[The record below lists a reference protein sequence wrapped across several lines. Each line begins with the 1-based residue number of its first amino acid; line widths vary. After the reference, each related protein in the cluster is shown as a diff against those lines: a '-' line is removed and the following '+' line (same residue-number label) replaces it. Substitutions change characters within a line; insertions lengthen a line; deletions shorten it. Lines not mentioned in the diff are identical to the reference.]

1 MRYPVVL
8 NSLISEIYKCQNQ
21 PSLDIQFQNIVA
33 ILDTT
38 TFLCLICPKLTKYV
52 KVQFHIELIRY
63 RADSIVKSKIHE
75 IGILSDQTLS
85 NGVA

>member
-1 MRYPVVL
+1 MPKSTFPWYTVSKYRGNTRHYNLSVL
-8 NSLISEIYKCQNQ
+8 
-21 PSLDIQFQNIVA
+21 DM
-33 ILDTT
+33 
-38 TFLCLICPKLTKYV
+38 TKYV